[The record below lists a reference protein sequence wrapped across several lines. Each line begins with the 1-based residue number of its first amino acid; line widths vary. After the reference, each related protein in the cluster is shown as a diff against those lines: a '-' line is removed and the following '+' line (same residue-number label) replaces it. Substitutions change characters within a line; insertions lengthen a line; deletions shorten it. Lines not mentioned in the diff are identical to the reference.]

1 MNLNCGE
8 FSRAVKE
15 AFLKQKSK
23 GYIGEKP
30 VIRSLKLSL
39 YIFIEEVLSYRTIEE
54 VYKRTVV
61 IKKNPVSSN
70 PYCFLVSREEKE
82 RRLNLWKEK
91 D

>member
-1 MNLNCGE
+1 MSLNCGE
-8 FSRAVKE
+8 SSTAVKE

-23 GYIGEKP
+23 GYIVEKS

-39 YIFIEEVLSYRTIEE
+39 YLFIEEVLSYRTIEE
-54 VYKRTVV
+54 VYKTTVV
-61 IKKNPVSSN
+61 IRENPVSSK